1 MTLQQVEFPPS
12 SFAPTQ
18 RDDVISGTMDPTDRD
33 TFAPRHTGPNVFPN
47 FLYWGRLVRLAHKQH
62 LLAVRDITFGYTA
75 TYQQLLTD
83 VLHYRNL
90 VYSKLDADTRGR
102 LDRDEEV
109 FINVLGPGGYEF
121 TVAFLALMALGVVI
135 VPISPDLPVK
145 EAKYFATKCT
155 SVAVLTAKKCM
166 KLGGELESTMR
177 KEGKSNFQLIEIAP
191 FVMQKPLP
199 LDRILVSSDKY
210 FDMNKSG
217 QIIFTS
223 GTTGPPK
230 GAVKRRGFFID
241 VATMFSDQYDMRE
254 GDLVLHVLPVHH
266 ATGTTLTL
274 LPFLWAGGT
283 IEFRSGGFNVEWTW
297 ERIKKG
303 DLDFFSGVPTIYMRL
318 MAYYEQH
325 LSKLPQSQRIEYDN
339 GAARIR
345 SMLCGTSALPRPLQN
360 KWTNL
365 RGGKAILTRYGLTEA
380 GNAFNVAPW
389 QKNIPDGAVGTKMAG
404 VDAKLSAYPE
414 GEILI
419 KSPIM
424 FSKYLYDREATANSL
439 DEEGYFKTGDIARK
453 EGDYYFILG
462 RASVDIIKSG
472 GYKISAL
479 DIEREILGLDYVAEV
494 MVVGVEDEEFGQR
507 VAAAIVL
514 KPDFQQQ
521 GLTLERLRSDLRSSL
536 AGYKMPTLLR
546 IVDELRKNATGKVI
560 KKVLVG
566 EYFPSQDAEGVQKWA
581 GKKSKL

>member
-1 MTLQQVEFPPS
+1 
-12 SFAPTQ
+12 
-18 RDDVISGTMDPTDRD
+18 MDPADRD
-33 TFAPRHTGPNVFPN
+33 TFAPRHIGRNVFPN

-62 LLAVRDITFGYTA
+62 LLAVRDLTFGYTA

-83 VLHYRNL
+83 VLHYRNTIHL
-90 VYSKLDADTRGR
+90 QLDHETQDR
-102 LDRDEEV
+102 LARDEEV
-109 FINVLGPGGYEF
+109 FVNVLGPGGYEF
-121 TVAFLALMALGVVI
+121 TVAFLALMALGAVI

-145 EAKYFATKCT
+145 EAEYFATKCT
-155 SVAVLTAKKCM
+155 SVAVLTAQKCM
-166 KLGGELESTMR
+166 KLGGELENVMR
-177 KEGKSNFQLIEIAP
+177 RKGDSRFQRIEIAP
-191 FVMQKPLP
+191 HIMQTPLP

-241 VATMFSDQYDMRE
+241 VATMFCDQYDMRE

-283 IEFRSGGFNVEWTW
+283 IEFRSGGFNTEWTW
-297 ERIKKG
+297 DRISKG

-318 MAYYEQH
+318 MAHYEQV
-325 LSKLPQSQRIEYDN
+325 LRKLPDSHRIKYDQ
-339 GAARIR
+339 GAQRIR

-360 KWTNL
+360 KWTSL
-365 RGGKAILTRYGLTEA
+365 RNGKPILTRYGLTEA

-389 QKNIPDGAVGTKMAG
+389 QAMQVPDGSVGTKMAG

-453 EGDYYFILG
+453 EGDFYFILG

-494 MVVGVEDEEFGQR
+494 MVAGVEDEEFGQR

-514 KPDFQQQ
+514 KPDDKAN
-521 GLTLERLRSDLRSSL
+521 GLTLDRLRQDLRTSL

-546 IVDELRKNATGKVI
+546 MIDGELRKNATGKVI
-560 KKVLVG
+560 KKALIP
-566 EYFPSQDAEGVQKWA
+566 EYFPGQDAQGVQKWT
-581 GKKSKL
+581 GRKSKL

>member
-1 MTLQQVEFPPS
+1 M
-12 SFAPTQ
+12 
-18 RDDVISGTMDPTDRD
+18 IDPADRD
-33 TFAPRHTGPNVFPN
+33 TFAPKHLGPNVFPN
-47 FLYWGRLVRLAHKQH
+47 FLYWGRLVRLAHKHQ

-90 VYSKLDADTRGR
+90 IHSRLDRETQAR

-109 FINVLGPGGYEF
+109 FVNVLGPGGYEF
-121 TVAFLALMALGVVI
+121 TVAFLALMALGIVI

-155 SVAVLTAKKCM
+155 SVAVLTAQKCM
-166 KLGGELESTMR
+166 KLGGELESVMR
-177 KEGKSNFQLIEIAP
+177 ETGHSSFQRIEIAP
-191 FVMQKPLP
+191 YVMQPPLP
-199 LDRILVSSDKY
+199 VDQILVSSDKY

-241 VATMFSDQYDMRE
+241 VATMFCDQYDMRE

-283 IEFRSGGFNVEWTW
+283 IEFRSGGFDTSWTW
-297 ERIKKG
+297 ERIAKG

-325 LSKLPQSQRIEYDN
+325 LSKLSPNQLAKYAT
-339 GAARIR
+339 GAQRIR

-360 KWTNL
+360 KWTTL
-365 RGGKAILTRYGLTEA
+365 RNGKPILVRYGLTEA

-389 QKNIPDGAVGTKMAG
+389 QAADIPDGSVGTKMAG
-404 VDAKLSAYPE
+404 VDAKLTSYPE

-439 DEEGYFKTGDIARK
+439 DAEGFFKTGDIARK
-453 EGDYYFILG
+453 EGDFYFILG

-494 MVVGVEDEEFGQR
+494 MVAGVEDEEFGQR

-514 KPDFQQQ
+514 KPDDKER
-521 GLTLERLRSDLRSSL
+521 GLTLEKLRADLRSSL

-546 IVDELRKNATGKVI
+546 LIEGELGKNATGKVI
-560 KKVLVG
+560 KKALIPV
-566 EYFPSQDAEGVQKWA
+566 YFPSQEAEGVQKWV